1 MWLCNFSV
9 QSNPFAIKFLFFC
22 GSAKNPSLKAVDLS
36 SHTWSGFC
44 PPLFFSRDYAEKN
57 QFIPDSR
64 SYECVSS
71 SSTSLYDTLLQR
83 ARLQLVVMEKTSRNE
98 FRGWGGRSGN
108 WRHVDSPTKMPDTEY
123 RALSADAALCQR
135 MWRVLMRSQR

>member
-1 MWLCNFSV
+1 MWLCYFSV

-22 GSAKNPSLKAVDLS
+22 GSVKNPSLKAVDLS
-36 SHTWSGFC
+36 SHTWSAFC
-44 PPLFFSRDYAEKN
+44 PPSSFHVITQKSTNSSR
-57 QFIPDSR
+57 
-64 SYECVSS
+64 
-71 SSTSLYDTLLQR
+71 TLGAMNAWVHQ
-83 ARLQLVVMEKTSRNE
+83 ARLCMTFCCSVRGFSSLSWKKTSRNE

-108 WRHVDSPTKMPDTEY
+108 CRHVDSPTKMPDTEY